1 MHIRRT
7 VTGCG
12 GLLFVAR
19 GAPCGFEK
27 SFKVSF
33 FISKNDVLYD
43 FRAKIAKGVVFHFKK
58 RRFLRL
64 FPGRRKSPNRS
75 LKGASGDQF
84 GENQPIFAKMV
95 TGEDFR

>member
-1 MHIRRT
+1 M
-7 VTGCG
+7 
-12 GLLFVAR
+12 FVAR
-19 GAPCGFEK
+19 EAPCGFEK
-27 SFKVSF
+27 SFRVSF

-43 FRAKIAKGVVFHFKK
+43 FRTAKIAKGVVFHFKK
-58 RRFLRL
+58 RHFLRL
-64 FPGRRKSPNRS
+64 FRGRRKSPNRS